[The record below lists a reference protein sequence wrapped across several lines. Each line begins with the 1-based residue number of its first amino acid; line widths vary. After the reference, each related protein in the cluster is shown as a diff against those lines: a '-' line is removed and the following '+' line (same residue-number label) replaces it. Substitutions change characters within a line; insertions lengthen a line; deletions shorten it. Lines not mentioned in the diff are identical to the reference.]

1 MGKYTNQFFKFAI
14 MIQPPFLKKGDKIAI
29 LTPARCITFDEVHP
43 AMKLFQRWGL
53 EVLLGSYVFNRD
65 NQFAGS
71 DNQRAKDFQLM
82 MDDASVRAIIC
93 ARGGYGTVRIIDK
106 LDFTKFQGNPKW
118 IVGYSDITVL
128 HSHIHRHLGIETLH
142 ATMPLNMPEMQLGN
156 TSVESLRK
164 ALFGEEI
171 IYCKTR
177 NSLDRS
183 GAAEGL
189 LTGGNLSILYSLMGS
204 HSQIDTR
211 GKILFLE
218 DVDEYLYHID
228 RMMMNL
234 KRAGILKDLKGLIT
248 GSMQDMKDN
257 AVPFGKDARQIIA
270 AAVKEYKYPLC
281 FDFPSGHGPENVA
294 LVLGRKVKLIVDEKV
309 ELGF

>member
-1 MGKYTNQFFKFAI
+1 

-29 LTPARCITFDEVHP
+29 LAPARCITFDEVHP
-43 AMKLFQRWGL
+43 AMKLFQKWGL
-53 EVLLGSYVFNRD
+53 EVILGSYVFNRE

-82 MDDASVRAIIC
+82 LDDASVRAIIC

-106 LDFTKFQGNPKW
+106 LDFSKFYQNPKW
-118 IVGYSDITVL
+118 IAGYSDITVL

-142 ATMPLNMPEMQLGN
+142 STMPLNMPETLLGSA
-156 TSVESLRK
+156 SVESLRK

-171 IYCKTR
+171 TYCKR
-177 NSLDRS
+177 RGPLDRR
-183 GAAEGL
+183 GAVEGA
-189 LTGGNLSILYSLMGS
+189 LTGGNLSMLYSLMGS

-234 KRAGILKDLKGLIT
+234 KRAGMLKDLKGLIV
-248 GSMQDMKDN
+248 GSMHDMKDN
-257 AVPFGKDARQIIA
+257 AVPFGKTAQQIIA
-270 AAVKEYKYPLC
+270 SAVKEYKYPLC

-294 LVLGRKVKLIVDEKV
+294 LIMGRKVKLIVDEEV
-309 ELGF
+309 ELGL